1 MSSPKILSQ
10 PQENKDLFLYLKV
23 ANLIVSLVLVKEN
36 EDVQRPMYYYSRTLY
51 DVETWYLKMEK
62 VALVLVR
69 ASRKLKSYFQA
80 HQVTILI
87 DRLLRQILHKLELSG
102 CLVKWAIELGE
113 FGLQYESRPTIKG

>member
-51 DVETWYLKMEK
+51 DVET
-62 VALVLVR
+62 
-69 ASRKLKSYFQA
+69 
-80 HQVTILI
+80 
-87 DRLLRQILHKLELSG
+87 
-102 CLVKWAIELGE
+102 
-113 FGLQYESRPTIKG
+113 